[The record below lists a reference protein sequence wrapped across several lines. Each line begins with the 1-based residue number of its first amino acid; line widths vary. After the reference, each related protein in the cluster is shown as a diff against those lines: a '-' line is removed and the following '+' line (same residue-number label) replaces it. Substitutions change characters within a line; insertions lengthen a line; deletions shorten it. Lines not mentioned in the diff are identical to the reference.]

1 VGLNPPGAP
10 AAQSGAMARLI
21 AALGR
26 AVAWLTLVMT
36 LLTFAIVILR
46 YGFNLGWIWLQE
58 SVTYLH
64 ALIFMVAAA
73 WAFQTDDHVRVDIF
87 YRARS
92 DRYRAAVNL
101 AGTLLFLVP
110 FSVFLL
116 LIGWDYVAAAWA
128 TREASREAGGLPLV
142 WLLKSLILLLPTL
155 LLLQS
160 WSTAGTC
167 IRELRGTRDPAA
179 GSGQQAADRTKGR
192 HDR

>member
-1 VGLNPPGAP
+1 MNAP
-10 AAQSGAMARLI
+10 AAPGVDAGAAARVI
-21 AALGR
+21 AWLGR
-26 AVAWLTLVMT
+26 GVAWLTLVMT
-36 LLTFAIVILR
+36 LLAFGIVILR

-87 YRARS
+87 YRDRS

-110 FSVFLL
+110 FSIFLL

-128 TREASREAGGLPLV
+128 TREGSREAGGLPMV
-142 WLLKSLILLLPTL
+142 WLLKSLILILPAL

-160 WSTAGTC
+160 WSTVRAC
-167 IRELRGTRDPAA
+167 IGELRSAQGPAMGA
-179 GSGQQAADRTKGR
+179 GPGQGVA
-192 HDR
+192 